1 MDWGKFLGKAVA
13 MVAYLGVLAIV
24 GSYVFFP
31 RQFSVAQLTVAR
43 WVGLDGGSA
52 SFSAAPQRDTLRI
65 GLGVDPLDMEPTS
78 LDPTVRTM
86 ALTVYEPLV
95 RTDRFLNTVPGL
107 AERWGR
113 LSPTTWEFTLRA
125 GVMFH
130 NGKPLGVPDVV
141 ASVDRAREFP
151 NSDLRA
157 LVADMHITQ
166 KGERSLIVTTTTP
179 DALLLQKLALVLV
192 MPREFRSAPV
202 FTPTGTGAYR
212 YDHWKKGSEI
222 TFNQNPSYWGRVASY
237 PHVQM
242 LFYPDRSNRVRA
254 LQNNDIDIAVQVPI
268 ESADELTN
276 NSYAV
281 VTMPSLEVNFL
292 SFGMGGVFKN
302 RGLREAIAHTVDRDV
317 FVTFAGGYAVSSN
330 QFVSSGVFGF
340 NPRISSFAYDMAA
353 ALLLVKSVSSFEV
366 IPIRI
371 ALVKGFERVGDYL
384 AKQTRAIGFDPQLTY
399 YTWDDFRTRMR
410 TGEDDIYLFGWRSD
424 VGSASDFYLGAVHTT
439 DAARQLGLM
448 NAGRYTNAR
457 VDTLIEESMAQFDPA
472 KRLKQY
478 QEIMKILV
486 EDDLYGVPL
495 FESSVLYGVA
505 PDVLFYPRV
514 DGVVVAPDIV
524 SSGSL

>member
-13 MVAYLGVLAIV
+13 IVAYLGVIAIV

-31 RQFSVAQLTVAR
+31 RQFSVAQSTAMR
-43 WVGLDGGSA
+43 WIGLDGDSA

-78 LDPTVRTM
+78 LDPAIRTM

-113 LSPTTWEFTLRA
+113 LSPTRWEFTLRS

-130 NGKPLGVPDVV
+130 NGKPLGVPDVI

-151 NSDLRA
+151 DSDLRA
-157 LVADMHITQ
+157 LVADMQITQ
-166 KGERSLIVTTTTP
+166 KGERSLTVTTSKP

-192 MPREFRSAPV
+192 IPREFRSAPV

-222 TFNQNPSYWGRVASY
+222 VFNQNPSYWGRAPSY
-237 PHVQM
+237 PRVQM
-242 LFYPDRSNRVRA
+242 LFYPDRLNRVRA

-276 NSYAV
+276 NSYTV

-292 SFGMGGVFKN
+292 SFGMSGVFKD
-302 RGLREAIAHTVDRDV
+302 RALREAVAHAIDRQV
-317 FVTFAGGYAVSSN
+317 FVNLAGGYAVSSN

-340 NPRISSFAYDMAA
+340 NPRITSFAYDMAVA
-353 ALLLVKSVSSFEV
+353 TRLVKTVSSFEV
-366 IPIRI
+366 IPVRI

-384 AKQTRAIGFDPQLTY
+384 TKQMRAIGFEPQLTY
-399 YTWDDFRTRMR
+399 YVWDDFRTRMH
-410 TGEDDIYLFGWRSD
+410 TGEDDVYLFGWRSD
-424 VGSASDFYLGAVHTT
+424 LGSASDFYLGAVHTT
-439 DAARQLGLM
+439 NEARQLGLM
-448 NAGRYTNAR
+448 NAGRYASAR
-457 VDTLIEESMAQFDPA
+457 VDALIEVSMTQFDPS

-486 EDDLYGVPL
+486 EDDVYGVPL

-505 PDVLFYPRV
+505 PGVSFYPRV
-514 DGVVVAPDIV
+514 DGIVVAPDISF
-524 SSGSL
+524 SS